1 MKKILIVLLGTTLI
15 TGCVTTSDS
24 VLGTQNSQV
33 ETRNYQ
39 SRTFDTNDKQMV
51 LRNVISTM
59 QDLNFI
65 IDRADE
71 TLGTVSGT
79 SFINNSKMT
88 VSVRPVGK
96 NQVLVRASAQ
106 AGWHEITSA
115 TAYQNFFNSL
125 SQSMFLDAHTVE

>member
-1 MKKILIVLLGTTLI
+1 MKKILIALFGVTLL

-79 SFINNSKMT
+79 SFTNNSKMT

-106 AGWHEITSA
+106 AGWREITSA

-125 SQSMFLDAHTVE
+125 SQSMFLDAHMVE